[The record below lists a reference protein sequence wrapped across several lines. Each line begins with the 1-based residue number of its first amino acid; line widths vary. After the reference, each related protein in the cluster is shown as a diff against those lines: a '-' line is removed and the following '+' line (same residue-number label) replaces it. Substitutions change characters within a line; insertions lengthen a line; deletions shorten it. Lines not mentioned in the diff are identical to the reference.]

1 MLTRKSKVYIVYKDK
16 RKAITESAYVWAGIQ
31 VLLTAERAT
40 TQEKNNQAN
49 RIFVVGFFFTQGYE
63 LKFFTSLKG
72 TLTAKIIFNFQN
84 ESWVW

>member
-40 TQEKNNQAN
+40 TQEKNQAN

-63 LKFFTSLKG
+63 LKFFYFIEG
-72 TLTAKIIFNFQN
+72 HFNSQN
-84 ESWVW
+84 YI